1 MIVSTGCGSKLSN
14 SALSTTS
21 WSTSCSKSATE
32 NVVMSFG
39 DSILN
44 ITHKVYAKP
53 GCVDEVSSVNQ
64 KFEYQIGA
72 EVGEVSPSQLSGT
85 SKEKYPV
92 KALDLTLKA
101 LEVSYKK
108 PAGKTKS
115 GLDEFP
121 GSVFLGRTPEN
132 YNSRDVEI
140 LIESLNSNCYAIEVA
155 AGKTV
160 DLLTRTEIVNTPESF
175 EKCPIA
181 FGVGMKVIGSTSLI
195 GGGKTTPFRGYEN
208 GDEKKPIRLMSGTKF
223 YGGITLIDQANLPEV
238 LRLSEEFSPEEKD
251 RNVDFASEKFY
262 KSKK

>member
-14 SALSTTS
+14 TALSRTS

-64 KFEYQIGA
+64 KFEYTVGA
-72 EVGEVSPSQLSGT
+72 ELGEVSPAQLNGV

-115 GLDEFP
+115 GLEEFP
-121 GSVFLGRTPEN
+121 GSVFLGSTPEN
-132 YNSRDVEI
+132 YNPKDVDV
-140 LIESLNSNCYAIEVA
+140 LIAPLNSGCYGIEVA
-155 AGKTV
+155 AGESV
-160 DLLTRTEIVNTPESF
+160 NLLTRTEIVNTLESF
-175 EKCPIA
+175 GKCPIA
-181 FGVGMKVIGSTSLI
+181 FYMFRLSTTSP
-195 GGGKTTPFRGYEN
+195 TRGYEN
-208 GDEKKPIRLMSGTKF
+208 GDEKKPIRLTAGTKF

-238 LRLSEEFSPEEKD
+238 LQLSAEFFPEEKD
-251 RNVDFASEKFY
+251 RNVDGSSQKFY
-262 KSKK
+262 KDKK